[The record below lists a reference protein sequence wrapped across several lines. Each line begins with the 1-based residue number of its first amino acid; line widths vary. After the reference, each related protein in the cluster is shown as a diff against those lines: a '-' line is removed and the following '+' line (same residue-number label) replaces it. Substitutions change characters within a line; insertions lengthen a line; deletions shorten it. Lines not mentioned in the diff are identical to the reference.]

1 MVGDNLQEMILNS
14 AMQFRDAINRHLQ
27 LNWWFFLDFA
37 ESNSKEIMKAFD
49 YFFHINGR
57 FPVDEE
63 LKTLYKAKLPNFIH
77 SNKAISPIYL
87 YEKFRDSKFHVL
99 LCTHCF
105 CALNIHFGNNPEL
118 SWNEM
123 NDFFHKTSMQPTAKS
138 NSDVLVNFDK
148 IPDSLTNINYLLQ
161 QKTYGF
167 KMDEQQE
174 KHVTSDIYINED
186 YFKEKTDDLN
196 ILEQEVANFIME
208 NNYTEYPKW
217 HQRDLNPQTLSSYKR
232 DTQPFSQTG

>member
-1 MVGDNLQEMILNS
+1 
-14 AMQFRDAINRHLQ
+14 
-27 LNWWFFLDFA
+27 
-37 ESNSKEIMKAFD
+37 
-49 YFFHINGR
+49 
-57 FPVDEE
+57 
-63 LKTLYKAKLPNFIH
+63 
-77 SNKAISPIYL
+77 
-87 YEKFRDSKFHVL
+87 
-99 LCTHCF
+99 
-105 CALNIHFGNNPEL
+105 
-118 SWNEM
+118 M
-123 NDFFHKTSMQPTAKS
+123 NDFFHKMSMQPTAKS

-208 NNYTEYPKW
+208 NNYTEYLK
-217 HQRDLNPQTLSSYKR
+217 
-232 DTQPFSQTG
+232 

>member
-1 MVGDNLQEMILNS
+1 
-14 AMQFRDAINRHLQ
+14 
-27 LNWWFFLDFA
+27 
-37 ESNSKEIMKAFD
+37 
-49 YFFHINGR
+49 
-57 FPVDEE
+57 
-63 LKTLYKAKLPNFIH
+63 
-77 SNKAISPIYL
+77 
-87 YEKFRDSKFHVL
+87 
-99 LCTHCF
+99 
-105 CALNIHFGNNPEL
+105 
-118 SWNEM
+118 M
-123 NDFFHKTSMQPTAKS
+123 NDFFHKMSMQPTAKS

-208 NNYTEYPKW
+208 NNYTEYPK
-217 HQRDLNPQTLSSYKR
+217 
-232 DTQPFSQTG
+232 

>member
-1 MVGDNLQEMILNS
+1 
-14 AMQFRDAINRHLQ
+14 
-27 LNWWFFLDFA
+27 
-37 ESNSKEIMKAFD
+37 
-49 YFFHINGR
+49 
-57 FPVDEE
+57 
-63 LKTLYKAKLPNFIH
+63 
-77 SNKAISPIYL
+77 
-87 YEKFRDSKFHVL
+87 
-99 LCTHCF
+99 
-105 CALNIHFGNNPEL
+105 
-118 SWNEM
+118 M

-208 NNYTEYPKW
+208 NNYTEYPK
-217 HQRDLNPQTLSSYKR
+217 
-232 DTQPFSQTG
+232 

>member
-1 MVGDNLQEMILNS
+1 MDCSSSKKKRLAVLYRQTLWAVWKRRFQFGTFRYRGWYWKKQSTFYTIANLQIFKTFYNTLCNMVGDNLQEMILNS

-167 KMDEQQE
+167 KMDEQ
-174 KHVTSDIYINED
+174 
-186 YFKEKTDDLN
+186 
-196 ILEQEVANFIME
+196 
-208 NNYTEYPKW
+208 
-217 HQRDLNPQTLSSYKR
+217 
-232 DTQPFSQTG
+232 